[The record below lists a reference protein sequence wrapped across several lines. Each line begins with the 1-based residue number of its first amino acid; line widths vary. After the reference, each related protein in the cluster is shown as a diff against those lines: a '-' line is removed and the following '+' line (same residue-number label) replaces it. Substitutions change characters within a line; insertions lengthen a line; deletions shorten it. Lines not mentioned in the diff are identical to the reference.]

1 MKKKVIFCEA
11 KGFQIQMKPVTIS
24 AVKVLSG
31 NHEVLGDDSN
41 VKEVVSNKEH
51 LGNDTDNDIAS
62 RKWSN

>member
-1 MKKKVIFCEA
+1 MKKKVIFCET

>member
-1 MKKKVIFCEA
+1 MYP
-11 KGFQIQMKPVTIS
+11 FQWLQVTIS

-31 NHEVLGDDSN
+31 NHEVVGDDSN